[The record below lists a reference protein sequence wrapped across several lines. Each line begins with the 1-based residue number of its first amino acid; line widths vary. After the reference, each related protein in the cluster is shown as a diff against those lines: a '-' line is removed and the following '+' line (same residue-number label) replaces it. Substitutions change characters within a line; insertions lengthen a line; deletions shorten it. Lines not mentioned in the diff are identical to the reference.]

1 MYFCN
6 FFLLLRRFC
15 MDMGNKNHKLVFWIL
30 IVFSYLDVILSFVFK
45 LSC

>member
-1 MYFCN
+1 
-6 FFLLLRRFC
+6 

-30 IVFSYLDVILSFVFK
+30 IVFFSYLDVILSFVFK